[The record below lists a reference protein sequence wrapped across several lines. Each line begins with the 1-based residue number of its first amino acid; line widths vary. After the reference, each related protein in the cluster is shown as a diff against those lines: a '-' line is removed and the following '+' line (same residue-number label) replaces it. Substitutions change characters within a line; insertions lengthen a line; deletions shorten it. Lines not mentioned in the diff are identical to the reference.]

1 MGYYTRANNEICLLA
16 TKGKGLPRVSKAVKQ
31 IVIEKIG
38 RHSEKPDTVRHRIV
52 ELFGDV
58 KRLEMF
64 ARTKSDGW
72 DAWGDEVESDIKI
85 EQK

>member
-1 MGYYTRANNEICLLA
+1 M
-16 TKGKGLPRVSKAVKQ
+16 
-31 IVIEKIG
+31 
-38 RHSEKPDTVRHRIV
+38 
-52 ELFGDV
+52 